1 MKTFLP
7 KSKLG
12 TYATHQI
19 FGFWKTLYLSTK
31 FLDFE
36 KFGTTWLYIRR
47 RTKFLDFEKLG
58 VKLGVSQAPS
68 FRFWKTW
75 YLSTKFFGVWKNL
88 VPYFAVPKHQFWKT
102 WYLNRVNTKFLDFE
116 KTWCHTCNIVSTKF
130 FVLKNLNLKHHV
142 LGFVKLGT

>member
-1 MKTFLP
+1 MAYENLSAKIKTR
-7 KSKLG
+7 KLRN
-12 TYATHQI
+12 THQI

-102 WYLNRVNTKFLDFE
+102 WYLNRVNAKFLDFE
-116 KTWCHTCNIVSTKF
+116 KPSVWVCTNLVPYLLVVS
-130 FVLKNLNLKHHV
+130 
-142 LGFVKLGT
+142 